1 MKSVIIYKSINNNA
15 RIKILLKFI
24 LNRRYF
30 IIICRIALL
39 WLKKKTQF
47 SFVICNIMRFCIRK
61 TIHKVKKIPGK
72 YRFNNLYETPK
83 KTKVIVTFRDVFFDL
98 REFLIHKEYKEEF
111 NQKHFSP
118 LKTTV
123 ICVLKYFR
131 ILLLEYQSN

>member
-1 MKSVIIYKSINNNA
+1 MQNC
-15 RIKILLKFI
+15 FI
-24 LNRRYF
+24 VVE
-30 IIICRIALL
+30 
-39 WLKKKTQF
+39 KKTQF